1 MISRPA
7 TMDVPQKAIAM
18 NPRVVA
24 PVGDMRA
31 GL

>member
-1 MISRPA
+1 MINRPA
-7 TMDVPQKAIAM
+7 TMDVPQKKIAM
-18 NPRVVA
+18 NPREVA